1 MRLRQR
7 VRVHAE
13 NFTTHTAVNGDRL
26 TRADITLYLG
36 GVVMW
41 EAARYLLRVD
51 RVVQ

>member
-13 NFTTHTAVNGDRL
+13 NFTTHTTVSGDRL
-26 TRADITLYLG
+26 TRCDITLYLR

-41 EAARYLLRVD
+41 EADSYLLRVD
-51 RVVQ
+51 RVVR